1 MALPPLPENNTDR
14 LFIYYQTGGGTTSQ
28 EHVMTIRYD
37 ATLTDPGE
45 IMTALGTAMQADV
58 GGGHLFD
65 GWQVLRAETQAK
77 GSLFRF
83 PVPVPGELL
92 AVLGTGQE
100 VASPTDQAREVR
112 FQGRGTTSG
121 RKVSLSLYG
130 VIGAAMLETDFRFDP
145 AASTLLGNLRALM
158 QVRGAAGTSFINIG
172 GGPTTWY
179 TYVNW
184 QYNSH
189 WESQQRA

>member
-14 LFIYYQTGGGTTSQ
+14 LFVYYTTGGGVTAQ

-37 ATLTDPGE
+37 ATLTDPSE
-45 IMTALGTAMQADV
+45 IMTGLGTAMQADS
-58 GGGHLFD
+58 GGGQLFD

-77 GSLFRF
+77 GSQFRF
-83 PVPVPGELL
+83 PVPVPSELL
-92 AVLGTGQE
+92 AVLGAGQE
-100 VASPTDQAREVR
+100 VGV
-112 FQGRGTTSG
+112 QGRGSTSG
-121 RKVSLSLYG
+121 RRVSLSLYG
-130 VIGAAMLETDFRFDP
+130 VATNAVLSSDFRFEPFP
-145 AASTLLGNLRALM
+145 ATLLGNLLTFM
-158 QVRGAAGTSFINIG
+158 GLRGSAGTSFINIG

-189 WESQQRA
+189 WETQQRA

>member
-14 LFIYYQTGGGTTSQ
+14 LFVYYTTGGGVTAQ

-37 ATLTDPGE
+37 ATLTDPSE
-45 IMTALGTAMQADV
+45 IMTGLGTAMQADS
-58 GGGHLFD
+58 GGGQLFD
-65 GWQVLRAETQAK
+65 GWQVLRAEVQAK
-77 GSLFRF
+77 GSQFRF

-92 AVLGTGQE
+92 AVLGAGQE
-100 VASPTDQAREVR
+100 VATPTDQAREVR
-112 FQGRGTTSG
+112 FQGRGSTSG
-121 RKVSLSLYG
+121 RRVSLSLYG
-130 VIGAAMLETDFRFDP
+130 VATNAVLSSDFRFEPFP
-145 AASTLLGNLRALM
+145 ATLLGNLLTFM
-158 QVRGAAGTSFINIG
+158 GLRGSAGTSFINIG

-189 WESQQRA
+189 WETQQRA